1 MDHSMPNAGTNRGNI
16 AARNINSSETGAC
29 KTCQVVC
36 MSLAIC
42 DIAAAARG
50 HTPSNCSKQSHTKQL
65 QQAVTYQATAASS
78 HIPSNHGKQSHN
90 KAAAAVMHQATA
102 ASSHTPSG
110 CSMSKHSH
118 TKQLQQAVTHQATAA
133 SSHTPS
139 SCSKQSHKLNT
150 INSSGTYVGSCSK
163 QSHTKQ
169 LQQAATHQATAAS
182 SHTNLI
188 PSTVLEHLWVKI
200 SHQLPAPWAT
210 NPSNSVH
217 SGQFRQ
223 MSVKQKSEEEILK
236 LSYQFRTQLF
246 ICLILILN

>member
-1 MDHSMPNAGTNRGNI
+1 
-16 AARNINSSETGAC
+16 
-29 KTCQVVC
+29 
-36 MSLAIC
+36 
-42 DIAAAARG
+42 
-50 HTPSNCSKQSHTKQL
+50 
-65 QQAVTYQATAASS
+65 
-78 HIPSNHGKQSHN
+78 
-90 KAAAAVMHQATA
+90 MHQATA
-102 ASSHTPSG
+102 ASSYTPSG

-139 SCSKQSHKLNT
+139 N
-150 INSSGTYVGSCSK
+150 CSK

-169 LQQAATHQATAAS
+169 LQQAVTHQAAAASSHTPNNCSKQSHQATAASSHTPSNCSKQSHTKQLQQAITHQATAAS